1 MYQKPDF
8 IKVSVKVN
16 DVFANYS
23 STGCPAD
30 ERGMW
35 TYTIPCEGTENYHYV
50 EGTMVSLGLASQCYT
65 TLAP

>member
-16 DVFANYS
+16 DVFASYV
-23 STGCPAD
+23 STGCPED
-30 ERGMW
+30 ERGAW
-35 TYTIPCEGTENYHYV
+35 VYTIPCEDTPSYEYV
-50 EGTMVSLGLASQCYT
+50 ESTFTGMGLGHQCYS